1 MKEKKIKKETLQQIK
16 ESAMPTIENDENVK
30 SSLKLPKLEISND
43 DRDLYAECIATG
55 KVFSQKF
62 ENEKLKIK
70 VEFKD
75 KTKKETDIIS
85 RQVDKI
91 YNDGLLYSVQEYINL
106 FNLGCLYYQ
115 LSHINGVKQ
124 NHEYPA
130 NVWDM
135 KDFNLTSVIDAS
147 PIGSLPSSTLYI
159 LMGMMTQFNQ
169 KLYDLAKEAFNPN
182 FLNPA
187 KDS

>member
-1 MKEKKIKKETLQQIK
+1 MKEKETLQSIK
-16 ESAMPTIENDENVK
+16 ESAIPTIEGNETT
-30 SSLKLPKLEISND
+30 SSSMKLPRLEITD
-43 DRDLYAECIATG
+43 KDRDIYAECLSTG
-55 KVFSQKF
+55 NVYRQKF

-70 VEFKD
+70 IEIKD

-115 LSHINGVKQ
+115 LSSINGVEQIK
-124 NHEYPA
+124 EYPSS
-130 NVWDM
+130 VWDM
-135 KDFNLTSVIDAS
+135 KDFNLLEVIDRS

-169 KLYDLAKEAFNPN
+169 KLYDLAKEAFDPN
-182 FLNPA
+182 FSKPA
-187 KDS
+187 KGS